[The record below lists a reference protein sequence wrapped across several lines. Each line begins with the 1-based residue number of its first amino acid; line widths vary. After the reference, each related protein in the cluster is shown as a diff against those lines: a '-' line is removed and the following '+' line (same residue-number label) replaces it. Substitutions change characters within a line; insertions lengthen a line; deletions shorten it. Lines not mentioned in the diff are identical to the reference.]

1 MAVVKITKDNF
12 IDEVMQSGKPV
23 LIDFYADWCG
33 PCRMLAPVIEEVSE
47 KYDGQAIFVK
57 LDVDEN
63 EEAAMKYSISSIP
76 NVIAVKKGQPIAN
89 SLGYVPPEA
98 FEAFVEKNL

>member
-1 MAVVKITKDNF
+1 MVKQVTSKELEEILASSEQTVF
-12 IDEVMQSGKPV
+12 C
-23 LIDFYADWCG
+23 DFWATWCG
-33 PCRMLAPVIEEVSE
+33 PCRMLAPVIEEISE

-76 NVIAVKKGQPIAN
+76 NVIAFKKGQPIAN
-89 SLGYVPPEA
+89 SLGFVPPDA

>member
-1 MAVVKITKDNF
+1 MVKHVTSKQLEEILSSSEQTVF
-12 IDEVMQSGKPV
+12 C
-23 LIDFYADWCG
+23 DFWATWCG
-33 PCRMLAPVIEEVSE
+33 PCRMLAPVIEDVSE

-76 NVIAVKKGQPIAN
+76 HVIAFKKGQPIAN

-98 FEAFVEKNL
+98 FEAFVEENL

>member
-1 MAVVKITKDNF
+1 MIQHVNAAQLEELIASSK
-12 IDEVMQSGKPV
+12 MPV
-23 LIDFYADWCG
+23 FCDFWATWCG

-76 NVIAVKKGQPIAN
+76 NVIAFKKGQPIAN